1 MAKQRDW
8 DRFTFEMSPEFR
20 KQLDRLAEVNGQSAG
35 ECLRRIMADK
45 FAQLQQQEERSV

>member
-1 MAKQRDW
+1 MAKPRDW
-8 DRFTFEMSPEFR
+8 DRFTFDMPADLR
-20 KQLDRLAEVNGQSAG
+20 LQLNRLADAQGWSAG